1 MLSAQR
7 IVRVF
12 AAAVLCAAMN
22 LLVAVLAA
30 RYYLPLY
37 LDSLFT
43 ITLTLWLGPVAGMI
57 AATLTNVGLHL
68 LNRTFIAFVLCHY
81 LTVVLTDAYRRRGLP
96 RGTGPYVL
104 LGFVL
109 GFGNGLLG
117 SLISFLAFG
126 GITGLHAVDDVTMA
140 LVLGGQNLIA
150 AVFSAGMLTN
160 LVDKVVSAIVAG
172 MLFDAL
178 QRRYGSSMMGRERS
192 RSGRLQWL
200 RRREA
205 PTVHHRSGLVK
216 DTMKKP
222 SPGGSRST

>member
-1 MLSAQR
+1 MNGLPRTARMLAL
-7 IVRVF
+7 
-12 AAAVLCAAMN
+12 ATLCAALN
-22 LLVAVLAA
+22 LVAAVLAA
-30 RYYLPLY
+30 RFYLPLY

-43 ITLTLWLGPVAGMI
+43 ITLTLSFGPIAGLI

-81 LTVVLTDAYRRRGLP
+81 LTVVLTDVYRRRAPP
-96 RGTGPYVL
+96 RGVGPYVL

-117 SLISFLAFG
+117 SLISFVVFG

-140 LVLGGQNLIA
+140 LILGGQNLIA

-172 MLFDAL
+172 ILFDAL

-205 PTVHHRSGLVK
+205 PMVHHRSGLVK
-216 DTMKKP
+216 GTMKRP
-222 SPGGSRST
+222 SPGDSPNT